1 MIFNTTRGRS
11 VSVWGC
17 IVILIILVGCI
28 GFARANNTV
37 NFKGTIIGPTC
48 TVDLTSPATAD
59 FGPVSPGSSGVAHSN
74 GFKGP
79 AITLGLK
86 CTGSVGGGNTLPTLR
101 ITGKQ
106 DAAGLPSGN
115 PQASKQFCFR
125 DASISTSQN
134 SCFMLRNPNGVTQSV
149 TLAGNVATV
158 LYKIP
163 GGTTTNV
170 PASVTFFPWI
180 TNWVKPSGTGSAT
193 GGIVAVNLMM
203 SLEWR

>member
-1 MIFNTTRGRS
+1 MTFNTTRGRF

-17 IVILIILVGCI
+17 IVLLLILVGYI
-28 GFARANNTV
+28 DFARAENTV
-37 NFKGTIIGPTC
+37 NFKGTILGSTC
-48 TVDLTSPATAD
+48 TVDLTSPAIAN
-59 FGPVSPGSSGVAHSN
+59 FGPVPSGSSGVANAN

-79 AITLGLK
+79 AITLGLQ
-86 CTGSVGGGNTLPTLR
+86 CTGSIGGGSTLPTLK

-115 PQASKQFCFR
+115 LQASKQFCFR

-134 SCFMLRNPNGVTQSV
+134 SCFMLRDTNGATQTVTV
-149 TLAGNVATV
+149 AGNVATV

-170 PASVTFFPWI
+170 PASVTFYPWI

-193 GGIVAVNLMM
+193 GGIVAVNLTM